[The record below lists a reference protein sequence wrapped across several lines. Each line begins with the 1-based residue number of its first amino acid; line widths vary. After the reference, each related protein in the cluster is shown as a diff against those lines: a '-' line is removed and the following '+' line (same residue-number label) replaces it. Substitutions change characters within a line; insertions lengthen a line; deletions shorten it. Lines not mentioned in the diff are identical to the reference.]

1 MALSDKTKKW
11 LSKNCSAS
19 FKGKTVL
26 ITGATSGV
34 GLKSAELMIY
44 LKARLIMACRNL
56 EKAQAVKRDLLKE
69 YPQAEIGIMRLD
81 LADFKS
87 IDEFAENIKKNQTDI
102 DVFLN
107 NAGVFRKQ
115 GEYTADGFDMVLGTN
130 YLGVYYL
137 SKRVLPYLEAL
148 PHEVLYVNTVS
159 IINKI
164 ASENYKDFL
173 TGKRHNS
180 ISVYGCSKLCLSKYT
195 YSLAQ
200 HYKGSNIRVIMNHPG
215 ISLTPLGVNAFGAA
229 VKRLSGVFG
238 WVFNSPEK
246 SALSLPFIMS
256 NDIPSGSIV
265 GPNKVFGGW
274 GYPKQNNVGKRI
286 KTGAE
291 ELILFTDEQ
300 IKLRGDF
307 LERR

>member
-1 MALSDKTKKW
+1 MALSEKTKKW

-26 ITGATSGV
+26 ITGATSGL
-34 GLKSAELMIY
+34 GLKSAEIMLY
-44 LKARLIMACRNL
+44 LKARVIMACRNL
-56 EKAQAVKRDLLKE
+56 EKAQAVKRDLLKD
-69 YPQAEIGIMRLD
+69 YPEAEIDIMSLD

-87 IDEFAENIKKNQTDI
+87 IDAFVSGFKNGGTDV

-107 NAGVFRKQ
+107 NAGVFRKP
-115 GEYTADGFDMVLGTN
+115 GERTADGFDMVFGTN

-137 SKRVLPYLEAL
+137 SKKVLPYLEAL
-148 PHEVLYVNTVS
+148 PHEVLYINTVS

-164 ASENYKDFL
+164 ASKNYKDFL

-200 HYKGSNIRVIMNHPG
+200 RYKGSNIRVIMSHPG
-215 ISLTPLGVNAFGAA
+215 ISITPLGVNAFGTT

-256 NDIPSGSIV
+256 NDIPAGSII

-274 GYPKQNNVGKRI
+274 GYPRQNNVGKRI
-286 KTGAE
+286 KTGAK
-291 ELILFTDEQ
+291 ELILFTNEQ
-300 IKLRGDF
+300 IKLLWDF